1 MVITLPTHYLNQ
13 MIFRLSV
20 IILMLS
26 SCSAQYHLNKA
37 IKKGYKCEQTG
48 DTIRITTLDSIPVI
62 INDTIVWEKIISTKD
77 TVIKYNTVYVPKT
90 RLDKRIEYKI
100 KVKTIYKDRLVY
112 KYKYRSEGQKAK
124 SEVKKAKA
132 ERPRPR
138 GNLSLLFVGVGI
150 GLLLSYLFKFARQR
164 YMF

>member
-1 MVITLPTHYLNQ
+1 MGKLSILIT
-13 MIFRLSV
+13 S
-20 IILMLS
+20 IILS

-62 INDTIVWEKIISTKD
+62 INDTIVWEKFITTKD
-77 TVIKYNTVYVPKT
+77 TIIKYNTVYVPKT
-90 RLDKRIEYKI
+90 RLEKKIEYKL
-100 KVKTIYKDRLVY
+100 KVKTIYKDRIV
-112 KYKYRSEGQKAK
+112 EKAQ
-124 SEVKKAKA
+124 AKA
-132 ERPRPR
+132 TRPRTR
-138 GNLSLLFVGVGI
+138 GNLNLLFVGVAI